1 MFNQKTI
8 NAILTGIV
16 LMLILLWVYTAT
28 SKLADLTEFKSQLAN
43 QSFGATTAAFLFWFI
58 PISEVIAAGL
68 LLFNRTRLSG
78 LIFSFILM
86 SLFTGYISMV
96 IFGFYQRVPCSCGG
110 VLKNLGW
117 QAHFWFNVVFL
128 VMSGYAV
135 YLIRPVG
142 TFSFRRRKIKN
153 RKYN

>member
-16 LMLILLWVYTAT
+16 FMLILLWVFTAT
-28 SKLADLTEFKSQLAN
+28 SKLADLSEFKSQLAN
-43 QSFGATTAAFLFWFI
+43 QSFGTSTAAVLFWFI
-58 PISEVIAAGL
+58 PISELIAAFL
-68 LLFNRTRLSG
+68 LLFTKTRFAG
-78 LIFSFILM
+78 LIVSFTLM
-86 SLFTGYISMV
+86 LLFTGYIGLV
-96 IFGFYQRVPCSCGG
+96 LLGYYERVPCSCGG
-110 VLKNLGW
+110 VLKNLSW

-142 TFSFRRRKIKN
+142 TFSFRRRKRGN
-153 RKYN
+153 E